1 MKSISLT
8 ALILGLL
15 LASGASAQSPDS
27 FIVED
32 TYALPGD
39 TVTISIHL
47 RNTQFSVAGFTMRFV
62 LIDSSFTNFV
72 WISRGTGTFNFEHFN
87 AVIHDG
93 TCRITGIADLPYNG
107 GTTPPLPI
115 GYHEM
120 VRVGVAI
127 SELAPLGGSD
137 SLVFMS
143 DSLPPDRDNSIS
155 DSTGYINEVPT
166 LINGIIMFNTQSG
179 INDHSLE
186 LPLKAQ
192 LFQNY
197 PNPFNAET
205 RISFALAD
213 EADNIR
219 LDIFD
224 VMGREV
230 KNYFWN
236 GLALGEHWVVWDGKN
251 KSGQSLASGIYFYR
265 LILSDS
271 IIDRKSM
278 TLLK

>member
-1 MKSISLT
+1 MKSINLT

-15 LASGASAQSPDS
+15 LASGVFAQSPDS
-27 FIVED
+27 FVVED
-32 TYALPGD
+32 SCAMPGD
-39 TVTISIHL
+39 TVSVSIYL

-62 LIDSSFTNFV
+62 LIDSFYTSFIAV
-72 WISRGTGTFNFEHFN
+72 SRGIAVAGFDYFN
-87 AVIHDG
+87 AILNDG
-93 TCRITGIADLPYNG
+93 NCRISGIADLPG
-107 GTTPPLPI
+107 GNSPPLLPA

-120 VRVGVAI
+120 VRVSVEI
-127 SELAPLGGSD
+127 SEFAPVGGSD
-137 SLVFMS
+137 SILFLD

-166 LINGIIMFNTQSG
+166 LDGGIIIFDAQSG
-179 INDHSLE
+179 IDDNPIE
-186 LPLKAQ
+186 LPSRAR

-205 RISFALAD
+205 RISFALVD
-213 EADNIR
+213 EAGNIE

-224 VMGREV
+224 TMGREV
-230 KNYFWN
+230 KSYFWN
-236 GLALGEHWVVWDGKN
+236 GLYAGEHYVIWDGMN
-251 KSGQSLASGIYFYR
+251 KDGESLTSGVYFYR
-265 LILSDS
+265 LILSNS

>member
-1 MKSISLT
+1 MKLINLT

-15 LASGASAQSPDS
+15 LASGVFAQSPDS

-32 TYALPGD
+32 SYTLPGD
-39 TVTISIHL
+39 TASISIYM

-62 LIDSSFTNFV
+62 LLDSSYATFDTVLKGSAVENFDYFHAI
-72 WISRGTGTFNFEHFN
+72 IS
-87 AVIHDG
+87 DG
-93 TCRITGIADLPYNG
+93 TCKVSGIADLPG
-107 GTTPPLPI
+107 GNSPPLLAI

-120 VRVGVAI
+120 VRVSVTI
-127 SELAPLGGSD
+127 NEFAPVGGSD
-137 SLVFMS
+137 SILFVD

-166 LINGIIMFNTQSG
+166 LDGGIIIFDTQSG
-179 INDHSLE
+179 IDDNPIE

-197 PNPFNAET
+197 PNPFNAQT
-205 RISFALAD
+205 KISFALTD
-213 EADNIR
+213 EASGIK

-224 VMGREV
+224 IMGREV
-230 KNYFWN
+230 KSYFWS
-236 GLALGEHWVVWDGKN
+236 GLIPGEHYVIWDGKN
-251 KSGQSLASGIYFYR
+251 KSGESLTTGIYFYR

>member
-1 MKSISLT
+1 MKLINLT
-8 ALILGLL
+8 LLILGVL

-32 TYALPGD
+32 GYALPGD
-39 TVTISIHL
+39 TVAVSIYM
-47 RNTQFSVAGFTMRFV
+47 RNTQFSVAAFTMRFV
-62 LIDSSFTNFV
+62 LIDSALTNFA
-72 WISRGTGTFNFEHFN
+72 WISRGSAVINFEHFN
-87 AVIHDG
+87 AQMFDG
-93 TCRITGIADLPYNG
+93 TCRIVGIADLPYNG
-107 GTTPPLPI
+107 GTTPPLPV

-137 SLVFMS
+137 SIVFMS

-166 LINGIIMFNTQSG
+166 LINGIIAFNTQSG
-179 INDHSLE
+179 IGDHPLG

-205 RISFALAD
+205 RISFTLTD
-213 EADNIR
+213 EVGDIK

-224 VMGREV
+224 LMGREV

-236 GLALGEHWVVWDGKN
+236 GLMPGEHRVIWDGKN
-251 KSGQSLASGIYFYR
+251 KNGQSLASGIYFYR
-265 LILSDS
+265 LVLSGSTVDH
-271 IIDRKSM
+271 KSM